1 MAIGVLPKLM
11 RDLWLPAVLTV
22 LGSAAALGVSEHF
35 EQERREQIER
45 SARAIAAESR
55 AAIALKVHR
64 HLVAVDDLASAW
76 VRFGRAPEAEWADDA
91 QLLIKN
97 VAGFSY
103 LAWVSFGTAPL
114 RVARAPNAPAAA
126 PVNEEEARSHAAG
139 AAIVGPE
146 RRPDGGVSYRLYHPL
161 PLGAG
166 APGVLAAGVDAD
178 VLLENV
184 LRDSAPGYA
193 ISIFWGDQEIL
204 TRGRPA
210 GPADLAWWRAEGT
223 VPLAFGTV
231 WRVVHEPT
239 DELAASLLTPFPAYL
254 GVGGILLSFA
264 LGVIVYQLEQAR
276 QHGRFLLAANRAL
289 DLRMQQAR
297 EGEAS
302 LRRLSEELEQRVRS
316 RTRRLEDTMTDLEAF
331 NFSVSHDLRAPIGA
345 VLNFVAILEEE
356 HAPILSPA
364 GRELVSRIRGSA
376 ERSIGLLEGLLKLSR
391 AGRAE
396 LEIEPLDMAALARE
410 AFAQA
415 CGGAGDDEG
424 LEFVVGSLP
433 PAQGDRALIG
443 SVFVNLL
450 ANAVK
455 YTRGRGKRRIVVSG
469 DSTETASVY
478 SISDNGVGFDD
489 RHASKLF
496 GAFERLHPSDRFEG
510 AGIGLAIVARIVQ
523 RHGGR
528 VWAEGRPEQGA
539 TFFFSLAGPD
549 RDRS

>member
-1 MAIGVLPKLM
+1 MAIGVLPKLV

-22 LGSAAALGVSEHF
+22 AGSALALGVSVHF
-35 EQERREQIER
+35 ERERREQIGR
-45 SARAIAAESR
+45 SADAIAAESR
-55 AAIALKVHR
+55 AAIAVKVDR
-64 HLVAVDDLASAW
+64 HLAAVEDLASAW
-76 VRFGRAPEAEWADDA
+76 ARFGRAPEAEWAEAA
-91 QLLIKN
+91 QLLMKN
-97 VAGFSY
+97 VPGLGSI
-103 LAWVSFGTAPL
+103 AWVSLGTAPV
-114 RVARAPNAPAAA
+114 RVARAPGAHVAAG
-126 PVNEEEARSHAAG
+126 VDEDEARAHAAG
-139 AAIVGPE
+139 GIVGPE
-146 RRPDGGVSYRLYHPL
+146 RLPDGGVSYRLYQAVPS
-161 PLGAG
+161 GAG
-166 APGVLAAGVDAD
+166 APGVLVAGVDVV

-204 TRGRPA
+204 ARGRA
-210 GPADLAWWRAEGT
+210 AASADLAWWRVEGA
-223 VPLAFGTV
+223 VPLAYGTS
-231 WRVVHEPT
+231 WRVVHAPT
-239 DELAASLLTPFPAYL
+239 EELAATLLTPFPFYL
-254 GVGGILLSFA
+254 GVGGLLLSCA
-264 LGVIVYQLEQAR
+264 LGVIVYQLGQAR
-276 QHGRFLLAANRAL
+276 RQGRFLVAANRAL
-289 DLRMQQAR
+289 DLRMREAR

-356 HAPILSPA
+356 HAPDLPPA
-364 GRELVSRIRGSA
+364 GRELVARIRGSA

-396 LEIEPLDMAALARE
+396 LEIEALDMAALARE

-415 CGGAGDDEG
+415 HGGAGDDGG
-424 LEFVVGSLP
+424 LEFVLGSLP
-433 PAQGDRALIG
+433 PAHGDRALIG

-450 ANAVK
+450 ANAIK
-455 YTRGRGKRRIVVSG
+455 YTRGREKRRIVVAG
-469 DSTETASVY
+469 EAHEAANVY
-478 SISDNGVGFDD
+478 SVSDNGIGFDD

-496 GAFERLHPSDRFEG
+496 AAFERLHPSERFEG

-539 TFFFSLAGPD
+539 TFFFSLSGPEQGP
-549 RDRS
+549 S